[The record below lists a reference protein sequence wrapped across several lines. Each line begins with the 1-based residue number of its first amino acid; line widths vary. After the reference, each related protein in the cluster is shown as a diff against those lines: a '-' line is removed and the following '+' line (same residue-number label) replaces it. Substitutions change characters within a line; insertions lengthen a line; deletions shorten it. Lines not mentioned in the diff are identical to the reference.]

1 MPVVDAILLVFNRIQ
16 SMRPDEAH
24 PPGLVRHLMS
34 LIANGKQTTLAE
46 VDQTINFLEER
57 RIQLGGKKRF
67 YRGKIIKCNF

>member
-34 LIANGKQTTLAE
+34 LIVNGKQTTLAE

-67 YRGKIIKCNF
+67 YRGKIIKSSF